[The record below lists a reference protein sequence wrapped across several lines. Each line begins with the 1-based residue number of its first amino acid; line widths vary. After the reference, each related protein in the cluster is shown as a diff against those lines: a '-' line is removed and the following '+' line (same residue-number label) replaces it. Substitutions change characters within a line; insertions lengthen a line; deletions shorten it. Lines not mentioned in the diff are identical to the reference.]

1 MVWVILGAAGCGCPG
16 ACSTVSSYDLQLL
29 QSPLQNWVS
38 GDQAVTSRHRWSAA
52 LHLGPSCQLGSAS
65 VLSLFINTPPAP
77 LFTAHYLSVF
87 MFYEWQ
93 RRDTAVIMQQ
103 HAVTC
108 SNMQHE
114 TTSCVNTADITRL
127 PGPPE
132 PTITTFTEF
141 NSGNSPCGDYGCRT
155 EGCRIMM
162 SSDVE
167 CD

>member
-1 MVWVILGAAGCGCPG
+1 MVAEKLQEPG
-16 ACSTVSSYDLQLL
+16 AGDSSSLMIVSVTFLVKHLTWKRVKYWFGSFWVPLVAGVPAPAVRCPVTDLQLL

-93 RRDTAVIMQQ
+93 RRDTAVIMQH
-103 HAVTC
+103 HAAPC
-108 SNMQHE
+108 STMQ
-114 TTSCVNTADITRL
+114 
-127 PGPPE
+127 
-132 PTITTFTEF
+132 
-141 NSGNSPCGDYGCRT
+141 
-155 EGCRIMM
+155 
-162 SSDVE
+162 
-167 CD
+167 

>member
-1 MVWVILGAAGCGCPG
+1 MPLVAGVPAPAVRCPV
-16 ACSTVSSYDLQLL
+16 TDLQLL

-93 RRDTAVIMQQ
+93 RRDTAVIMQH

-114 TTSCVNTADITRL
+114 TTSCVNTDIARL

-141 NSGNSPCGDYGCRT
+141 NSGNSLCGDYGCRT